1 MSEASPV
8 ITHQLPEWAR
18 PDTIGRVVPFMK
30 YKIVNPIDGKEVA
43 IGQAGELYLKGPNI
57 MIGYKGNP
65 EATAETIDRDGYL
78 HSGDIVKADKDG
90 NIFLVDRIK
99 ELIKYKGFQVAPADL
114 ESVLHDCPYVAD
126 AAVVGIND
134 NKRNTEVPLALVV
147 LPSGADKN
155 DNEVV
160 RSMSSK
166 ILAWV
171 NERVANHKQLRGGV
185 LVIDKIPR
193 NAAGKLLRREAKVLY
208 NKQQKQA
215 SKL

>member
-1 MSEASPV
+1 M
-8 ITHQLPEWAR
+8 
-18 PDTIGRVVPFMK
+18 F
-30 YKIVNPIDGKEVA
+30 KEVP

-78 HSGDIVKADKDG
+78 HSGDIVKSDKDG

-126 AAVVGIND
+126 AVVVSIND
-134 NKRNTEVPLALVV
+134 NRQNTEVPLALVV
-147 LPSGADKN
+147 LPSGTN
-155 DNEVV
+155 MYNTEVV

-166 ILAWV
+166 ILVWV

-193 NAAGKLLRREAKVLY
+193 NAAGKLLRREAKELY

-215 SKL
+215 SK